1 MPYIPVTSKMCL
13 GLSHWLAFLFHA
25 LYCITYSI
33 YQSPCMPLVG
43 MPCRNFYTVYCIPYK
58 YQSRTPCKC
67 VWDCPRLWPLWV
79 PYKYTNHELLANAF
93 GTVHGS
99 GFYIP
104 WSQGFSPAPYNES
117 RLSLQWNWYV
127 RCICVRYFCE
137 WYSYTL
143 VNMRVS
149 VPTSA
154 PLSKKNRYQGT
165 NGTVSVIQ
173 YSVSPCTGR
182 PGIFHII

>member
-1 MPYIPVTSKMCL
+1 MGQESGSSSSGEGEDDSDMEWMPVMPRSQESGSSSSGEGEDDSDMEWIPVMPRSQWLVLRLLTSGKGRLL
-13 GLSHWLAFLFHA
+13 GRRHRL
-25 LYCITYSI
+25 
-33 YQSPCMPLVG
+33 LVA
-43 MPCRNFYTVYCIPYK
+43 CSLH
-58 YQSRTPCKC
+58 Q
-67 VWDCPRLWPLWV
+67 
-79 PYKYTNHELLANAF
+79 
-93 GTVHGS
+93 
-99 GFYIP
+99 IP

-127 RCICVRYFCE
+127 WCICVRYFCE

-165 NGTVSVIQ
+165 HGTVSVIQ